1 MNDSQKNP
9 QPETFRSRRR
19 PKQAPTANQDNPLD
33 TLQPTQSKKR
43 RTQGKDTAQTYK
55 IRGKKCEEIPPQ
67 MQKADRAKTLGKTK
81 YCANS
86 IKP

>member
-1 MNDSQKNP
+1 MTGRKIPSQKLSDHLAA
-9 QPETFRSRRR
+9 RSRHQQQIKTTRS
-19 PKQAPTANQDNPLD
+19 

-43 RTQGKDTAQTYK
+43 RKQGKDTAQTYK
-55 IRGKKCEEIPPQ
+55 IRGKKCEEIPAQ
-67 MQKADRAKTLGKTK
+67 MQKADRAKTLRKTK